1 MSTSSPL
8 KTNPLISILIP
19 CYNVSPWLERCL
31 DSILKQTYTEW
42 EGILVNDGS
51 KDNTGEML
59 EEYAKKDSRFKVI
72 HQENRGLAGAR
83 NTALRHMTGEWMT
96 WIDPDDEVKPTYLEC
111 LIRSAMIEHEDGVS
125 CDRVLSKILS
135 VYVSGESKVLGE
147 KIGNAIYDAKDFI
160 PNILPNALPGGTRGL
175 YKTTFLKENNI
186 IFDEGVVYAEDYLF
200 DNEVLLRAKRIHTI
214 AETDY
219 IYYIREDIGAVHKA
233 KGTIAQETALFRH
246 RLKHNREL
254 RNKYPFAEEMLGK
267 GLSVTLDRVLTA
279 VFNSPNTSALER
291 KEALKQLGITRR
303 DVYAPTFLKKMQHK
317 MLFNNC
323 FGLLHFF
330 YNIEQLRF
338 KLGGFLRRYIKR

>member
-1 MSTSSPL
+1 MNTSSPL
-8 KTNPLISILIP
+8 KANPLISILIP

-72 HQENRGLAGAR
+72 HQENRGVSAAR
-83 NTALRHMTGEWMT
+83 NTALRQMTGEWMT
-96 WIDPDDEVKPTYLEC
+96 WIDPDDEVRPTYLEC
-111 LIRSAMIEHEDGVS
+111 LIRSAMIEHQDGVS
-125 CDRVLSKILS
+125 CDMVLARNMCCFE
-135 VYVSGESKVLGE
+135 SGECKVSE
-147 KIGNAIYDAKDFI
+147 KKLDNAVYDEKDFI
-160 PNILPNALPGGTRGL
+160 PNILPNALLGGTRAL
-175 YKTTFLKENNI
+175 YKIIFLKENNI
-186 IFDEGVVYAEDYLF
+186 IFDEKVVYAEDYLF

-214 AETDY
+214 AENNY
-219 IYYIREDIGAVHKA
+219 FYYIRNTGSSLHSA

-330 YNIEQLRF
+330 YNVEQLRF
-338 KLGGFLRRYIKR
+338 KLGSFRRRYIKR

>member
-8 KTNPLISILIP
+8 KANPLISILIP

-51 KDNTGEML
+51 KDNTGEIL

-72 HQENRGLAGAR
+72 HQENRGVSGAR
-83 NTALRHMTGEWMT
+83 NTALRHMTGEWT
-96 WIDPDDEVKPTYLEC
+96 VRVDPDDALAPAFLEC
-111 LIRSAMIEHEDGVS
+111 LIRSAMIEHQDGVS
-125 CDRVLSKILS
+125 CDMVLARNLCCFE
-135 VYVSGESKVLGE
+135 SGECKVLE
-147 KIGNAIYDAKDFI
+147 KKLDNAVYDEKDFI
-160 PNILPNALPGGTRGL
+160 PYILPNGFSGGTRNL
-175 YKTTFLKENNI
+175 YNCAFLKKYDI
-186 IFDEGVVYAEDYLF
+186 HFDEKVVYAEDYLF

-214 AETDY
+214 AENNY
-219 IYYIREDIGAVHKA
+219 FYYIRESGESLHKA
-233 KGTIAQETALFRH
+233 KGTIAQETALFCH

-303 DVYAPTFLKKMQHK
+303 DVYAPTFLKKMQYK

-330 YNIEQLRF
+330 YNVEQLRI
-338 KLGGFLRRYIKR
+338 KLGSFLRRYIKR

>member
-1 MSTSSPL
+1 MNTSSPL
-8 KTNPLISILIP
+8 KANPLISILIP

-72 HQENRGLAGAR
+72 HQENRGVSDAR
-83 NTALRHMTGEWMT
+83 NTALRHMTGEWT
-96 WIDPDDEVKPTYLEC
+96 VRVDPDDALAPAFLEC

-219 IYYIREDIGAVHKA
+219 IYYIREDTGAVHKA

-279 VFNSPNTSALER
+279 VFNSPNTSVLER
-291 KEALKQLGITRR
+291 KEALKQLGITRS